1 MKELKI
7 LKYPHPILK
16 KKAKEI
22 KDPLDSKIQKL
33 IPRMFEAMKAANGVG
48 LAANQI
54 GEAIRLCVI
63 EVEDKKYAIINP
75 EVKLQG
81 KKRLIEEGCLSFP
94 GQFLPIE
101 RMEKAKIKYIDGQ
114 GKKCK
119 VLAKGLLAIAIQHE
133 IDHLDGILIIDRVK
147 K

>member
-1 MKELKI
+1 MELKI

-22 KDPLDSKIQKL
+22 KDPLDPKIQEL
-33 IPRMFEAMKAANGVG
+33 IPQMLELMKSANGVG

-54 GEAIRLCVI
+54 GKAIRLCVM
-63 EVEDKKYAIINP
+63 EVEGKKYIVLNP

-101 RMEKAKIKYIDGQ
+101 RMEKAKMKYIDEKGN
-114 GKKCK
+114 KCK

-133 IDHLDGILIIDRVK
+133 IDHLDGILIIDRAK
-147 K
+147 M